1 MMRVIDQLRQTIC
14 ILGCAAALGGVS
26 APAFSA
32 ESVYDPLEPANR
44 AIFTFNEYADML
56 LIKPLAQGYDF
67 VVPDAG
73 KRGVTNVLNNLSMP
87 VVFVNSLLQGDPE
100 NSFEAL
106 WSFILNSTFG
116 VAGVFDFTGTNTD
129 LSVNSEDF
137 GQTLGAWGAGSGPY
151 LVLPLLGSSN
161 MRDVLGRGV
170 DYATD
175 PITYAESDQ
184 LAIGKIALTTL
195 DVRYRSLKLVDD
207 IYDTSLDPYV
217 TFRSAY
223 DQRRNALIANTRS
236 GDRNEE

>member
-1 MMRVIDQLRQTIC
+1 MKQLKQFLCVVACSTA
-14 ILGCAAALGGVS
+14 LTLAPVSGGYAA
-26 APAFSA
+26 
-32 ESVYDPLEPANR
+32 EVYDPLEPANR

-56 LIKPLAQGYDF
+56 LIKPLAQGYDY

-73 KRGVTNVLNNLSMP
+73 KRGVTNVLSNLSMP
-87 VVFVNSLLQGDPE
+87 VVFVNSVLQGDPQ

-116 VAGVFDFTGTNTD
+116 IAGVFDFTGANTD
-129 LSVNSEDF
+129 LSVNREDF
-137 GQTLGAWGAGSGPY
+137 GQTLGVWGLGGGPY

-161 MRDVLGRGV
+161 GRDLVGRGV
-170 DYATD
+170 DYAAD
-175 PITYAESDQ
+175 PITYVDDDG

-195 DVRYRSLKLVDD
+195 DFRYRTLKLVDD
-207 IYDTSLDPYV
+207 VYDTSLDPYV

-223 DQRRNALIANTRS
+223 DQQRRALIANTRS